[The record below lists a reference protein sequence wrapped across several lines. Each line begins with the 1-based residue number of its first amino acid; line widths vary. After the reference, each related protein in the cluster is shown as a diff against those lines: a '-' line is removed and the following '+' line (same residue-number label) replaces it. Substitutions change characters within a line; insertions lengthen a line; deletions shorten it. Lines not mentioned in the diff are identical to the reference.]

1 MFLKFTEDL
10 NKIDFDKLTDQD
22 DVNKMF
28 SDFEEAFIQ
37 TVDKHAPVK
46 QRKQC
51 HNPAPFINK
60 ELRKDVYK
68 KRQLHNKYNNY
79 RQQRNLVTK
88 IKKKSESFFKI

>member
-37 TVDKHAPVK
+37 TVDKHVPVK
-46 QRKQC
+46 QKKTMSKSST
-51 HNPAPFINK
+51 I
-60 ELRKDVYK
+60 LYK
-68 KRQLHNKYNNY
+68 
-79 RQQRNLVTK
+79 
-88 IKKKSESFFKI
+88 